1 LPQSRLIVLKIALL
15 APFEEPVPP
24 KKYGGTELVVYN
36 LAEELVALGHD
47 VTLIASGDSTTT
59 ATLAPGVESA
69 IRVLAKS
76 RNPQTRMA
84 LNYQGLANALSI
96 IREGN
101 FDILHNHYG
110 WPLLM
115 FERLLNCPIIT
126 TLHGTLADPTEQE
139 MYSVHKDKS
148 YISISDSQRR
158 HGPSL
163 NYLGTVYNGIQV
175 DRFSFNA
182 TPQNYLAFLGRIT
195 PDKGP
200 KYAIE
205 IARKTNQRLIMA
217 AKIDPTDQAYFE
229 QIIEPLI
236 DGDQIQ
242 FIGEVDHQGKVE
254 LLSNARAL
262 ISPLQWDEPFGLVN
276 TESLA
281 CGTPV
286 ITINRGSMPEIIENG
301 KVGFL
306 CANVDEM
313 IDRVADIG
321 SIDRAAC
328 RQHVESRFT
337 SQVMATQYLQY
348 YNQLLV

>member
-1 LPQSRLIVLKIALL
+1 MRIALL

-36 LAEELVALGHD
+36 LAEELVALGHE

-59 ATLAPGVESA
+59 ATLAPAVEQA
-69 IRVLAKS
+69 IRVLSKA

-96 IREGN
+96 IVDGN

-126 TLHGTLADPTEQE
+126 TLHGTLADPTEKE
-139 MYSVHKDKS
+139 MYSLHKDMS
-148 YISISDSQRR
+148 FISISDSQRW
-158 HGPSL
+158 HGPNL

-175 DRFSFNA
+175 ERFKFNNK
-182 TPQNYLAFLGRIT
+182 PQNYLAFLGRIT

-200 KYAIE
+200 VYAIE
-205 IARKTNQRLIMA
+205 IARKTNQRLIIG
-217 AKIDPTDQAYFE
+217 AKIDPVDKSYYE

-242 FIGEVDHQGKVE
+242 FIGEVDHQGKVD

-286 ITINRGSMPEIIENG
+286 ITINRGSMPEIIDNG

-306 CANVDEM
+306 CSNVDEM
-313 IDRVADIG
+313 ISRVADIDT
-321 SIDRAAC
+321 IDRRAC
-328 RQHVESRFT
+328 RKHVENRFT
-337 SQVMATQYLQY
+337 SQVMAAHYLSLY
-348 YNQLLV
+348 DDLLTN

>member
-1 LPQSRLIVLKIALL
+1 LKIALL

-59 ATLAPGVESA
+59 AKLASAVDRA
-69 IRVLAKS
+69 IRVLSKA

-84 LNYQGLANALSI
+84 LNYQGLANALTI
-96 IREGN
+96 IVDGN

-115 FERLLNCPIIT
+115 FERILNCPIMT
-126 TLHGTLADPTEQE
+126 TLHGALADPTEQE
-139 MYSVHKDKS
+139 MYGHHKDMGFV
-148 YISISDSQRR
+148 SISNSQRR

-163 NYLGTVYNGIQV
+163 NYLDTVYNGIQV
-175 DRFSFNA
+175 ERFKFNSR
-182 TPQNYLAFLGRIT
+182 PKDYLAFLGRIT

-200 KYAIE
+200 VYAIE
-205 IARKTNQRLIMA
+205 IARKTNQRLVIG
-217 AKIDPTDQAYFE
+217 AKIDPMDKSYYE
-229 QIIEPLI
+229 QIVEPLI

-242 FIGEVDHQGKVE
+242 FIGEVDHQGKVD
-254 LLSNARAL
+254 LLRNARAL

-286 ITINRGSMPEIIENG
+286 ITINRGSMPEIIEDG

-306 CANVDEM
+306 CSNVDEM
-313 IDRVADIG
+313 ISRVADID
-321 SIDRAAC
+321 SIDRRAC
-328 RQHVESRFT
+328 RNHVEKNFT
-337 SQVMATQYLQY
+337 SQVMAAHYLKLY
-348 YNQLLV
+348 RDVIA